1 MPPVANAEPYFQ
13 VDPLFKGA
21 SYAKRYEILCQR
33 LVLERKYTAACVT
46 LATKENPSRVSHP
59 ADSLGFR
66 RFAAEADAH
75 ARAFVNSKS

>member
-1 MPPVANAEPYFQ
+1 MANAEPYFE

-33 LVLERKYTAACVT
+33 LVLERKYTAACLT

-59 ADSLGFR
+59 GGTLSFR
-66 RFAAEADAH
+66 QFAAAADGH
-75 ARAFVNSKS
+75 ARAFISGRR